1 MSALFTATALIA
13 NGVESVYYAQKT
25 STVQFNP
32 YRTSIGIPQF

>member
-1 MSALFTATALIA
+1 MSALFTATALVA

-25 STVQFNP
+25 STMQFNL